1 MKLDNFP
8 ETMKA
13 RIRKRLDK
21 KEIWPYPS
29 RLCGD
34 HKWYERAL
42 ECERQGMNRFYGLEI
57 FRKSLTVFQ
66 CIFLGFKRWP
76 YHPRDGETWKS
87 QRWILEASDGSLGK
101 NGEFQT
107 IIGAFTF

>member
-13 RIRKRLDK
+13 RIRKILDK

-42 ECERQGMNRFYGLEI
+42 ECERQGMNRFCGLEI

-66 CIFLGFKRWP
+66 CNFKVTN
-76 YHPRDGETWKS
+76 DGLITHVTVRPGS
-87 QRWILEASDGSLGK
+87 HSDGYSRRATVLWVK
-101 NGEFQT
+101 MVSFKQLLV
-107 IIGAFTF
+107 